1 MKKRF
6 IAILFIL
13 LTNMSVAIFA
23 QAEDIMAGD
32 LMLHDLW
39 MKATIGNKPVTG
51 GYLTIHNHGDFDD
64 RLIGVEAAFAGKSEI
79 HQMNMVNDVMQMRPL
94 IDGLALPAG
103 EHVML
108 EPGGY
113 HLMIMELKEPI
124 TAETSYSVTLI
135 FDKAGRVP
143 VTLLARDLKDA
154 HSHSH

>member
-6 IAILFIL
+6 IAILFVL

-39 MKATIGNKPVTG
+39 MKATIGKKPVTG
-51 GYLTIHNHGDFDD
+51 GYVTIHNHGEIDD

-79 HQMNMVNDVMQMRPL
+79 HEMNMVDDVMQMRPL
-94 IDGLALPAG
+94 NNGLAVPAG
-103 EHVML
+103 EHVVL
-108 EPGGY
+108 APGGY
-113 HLMIMELKEPI
+113 HLMFMQLKEPI
-124 TAETSYSVTLI
+124 AANTGYPVTLI
-135 FDKAGRVP
+135 FDKAGRIL
-143 VTLLARDLKDA
+143 VTLLARDLKDS

>member
-6 IAILFIL
+6 ITILFL
-13 LTNMSVAIFA
+13 LLANMSVAIFA

-51 GYLTIHNHGDFDD
+51 GYLMIHNHGDSDD

-79 HQMNMVNDVMQMRPL
+79 HEMNMVDDVMQMRPL
-94 IDGLALPAG
+94 IDGLAVQAG

-108 EPGGY
+108 APGGY
-113 HLMIMELKEPI
+113 HLMFMQLKEPI
-124 TAETSYSVTLI
+124 AAETSYSVTLI

-143 VTLLARDLKDA
+143 VTLLAKDIKDSY
-154 HSHSH
+154 SHSH